1 LVVIWYARS
10 AKVLWHADYSPDHEK
25 NEGLYQRIVTDSV
38 KTLYQKTHCFG
49 LGHNPKIHLASNGK
63 AINNW

>member
-1 LVVIWYARS
+1 MRITALTT
-10 AKVLWHADYSPDHEK
+10 KK